1 MERRHT
7 QLAVQ
12 ELGLRSSY
20 FGDTATGGRCAAD
33 DCQQRDQ
40 RDGRVSRLATFVDRI
55 LRGARPA
62 DLPVE
67 LPTAVEFLVNA
78 KTAQAIGVNLP
89 QALLLRADRIIG

>member
-1 MERRHT
+1 M
-7 QLAVQ
+7 
-12 ELGLRSSY
+12 
-20 FGDTATGGRCAAD
+20 DAALQTIASNGIKGMVVFPD
-33 DCQQRDQ
+33 
-40 RDGRVSRLATFVDRI
+40 DRI

-67 LPTAVEFLVNA
+67 LPTTVEFLVNA